1 MVNNFDIAIIGSSYA
16 GMSCALALANISPDL
31 KIAIIE
37 KEDIFLHEKKA
48 DGRAYAISVQSLKFF
63 KKIKIYDD
71 LEKVGGKICDIKI
84 TDDKSPFVLDFIG
97 SEVDSQNS
105 EMGGQLGQVIENHFI
120 FEVLKKRLKEQKNIT
135 IFCPNFYEEI
145 TFDNDS
151 KSSELNFVQIKLNN
165 AEIIKARLLLACD
178 GRFSEL
184 RKHFN
189 ISFLQK
195 NYHQTAIVF
204 KISHQFDH
212 QNIAHEKFLRSGPFA
227 ILPLKEMKQSSI
239 VWIVKNEEAQAI
251 LSLDNENFLQQMHKK
266 MQNCLG
272 QCQIISEKFSYPL
285 SLVESDKLYHSQ
297 ALLIGDSGCAVHPI
311 AGQGF
316 NLAISGI
323 EILCELLSKN
333 MFCGHDFAGS
343 QVIEEY
349 NKKVKFNAKKML
361 IATDVLNSIFENDSL
376 AVAVIRDLGLGLINS
391 SKKIKNFFIKNAGG
405 F

>member
-1 MVNNFDIAIIGSSYA
+1 MINNFDIAIIGSSYA
-16 GMSCALALANISPDL
+16 GMSSALALANISPDL

-37 KEDIFLHEKKA
+37 KEDIFLQEKKA
-48 DGRAYAISVQSLKFF
+48 DGRAYAISAQSLKFF
-63 KKIKIYDD
+63 KKIKIYDE
-71 LEKVGGKICDIKI
+71 LEKVAGKICDIKI

-97 SEVDSQNS
+97 SEVDPQDQKLS
-105 EMGGQLGQVIENHFI
+105 GQLGQVIENHYI
-120 FEVLKKRLKEQKNIT
+120 FEALKERLKKQKNIT
-135 IFCPNFYEEI
+135 IFCPNFYDEI
-145 TFDNDS
+145 SFDDNS
-151 KSSELNFVQIKLNN
+151 KSAKPNSVQIKLNN
-165 AEIIKARLLLACD
+165 AKIIKARLLLACD
-178 GRFSEL
+178 GRFSAL
-184 RKHFN
+184 RKQFN

-204 KISHQFDH
+204 KISHQLSH
-212 QNIAHEKFLRSGPFA
+212 QNIAHEKFLRPGPLA
-227 ILPLKEMKQSSI
+227 ILPLSEMNQSSI
-239 VWIVKNEEAQAI
+239 VWIAKDEQAKAI
-251 LSLDNENFLQQMHKK
+251 LSLDSENFLQQLHKK
-266 MQNCLG
+266 MQDCLG

-285 SLVESDKLYHSQ
+285 SLVESDKLYYSQ

-333 MFCGHDFAGS
+333 ILCGLDFASS

-349 NKKVKFNAKKML
+349 NRKVKFNAKKML

-376 AVAVIRDLGLGLINS
+376 AIAIIRDLGLGLINK
-391 SKKIKNFFIKNAGG
+391 SKNLKKFFIKSAGG

>member
-48 DGRAYAISVQSLKFF
+48 DGRAYAISAQSLKFF
-63 KKIKIYDD
+63 KKIKIYDE

-97 SEVDSQNS
+97 SEVVSQNS
-105 EMGGQLGQVIENHFI
+105 EFNGQLGQVIENHFI

-145 TFDNDS
+145 TFDDDS
-151 KSSELNFVQIKLNN
+151 KSSKLNFVQIKLNN
-165 AEIIKARLLLACD
+165 AEIIKSRLLLACD

-333 MFCGHDFAGS
+333 MLCGLDFASS